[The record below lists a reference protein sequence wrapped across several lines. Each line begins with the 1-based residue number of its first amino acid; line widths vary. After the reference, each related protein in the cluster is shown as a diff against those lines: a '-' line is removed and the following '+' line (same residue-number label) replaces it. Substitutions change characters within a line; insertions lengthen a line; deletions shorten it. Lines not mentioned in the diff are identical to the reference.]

1 MPSAKIAHFGKE
13 ALSGLTDKE
22 LRENF
27 FSVINE
33 NGKRWMLIEAP
44 NMTLFLR
51 KSTNHLNYKFYAPG

>member
-13 ALSGLTDKE
+13 ALLGLTDKE

-27 FSVINE
+27 FAVINE
-33 NGKRWMLIEAP
+33 NGKRWMLIEAQ

-51 KSTNHLNYKFYAPG
+51 KSTNHLNYKFNAPG